1 MYNILKLNEISPVA
15 DKAFTANYAVTKDCK
30 TPVGIM
36 LRSFSMHDY
45 ALPESVLA
53 VARAGAGT
61 NNIPVDKYAAKGV
74 VVFNTPGANA
84 NAVKELTLCGLLLAS
99 RQIAE
104 GIEWTKTLKGKG
116 AEVGKAVETGKNNFV
131 GPEITGKKL
140 GVVGLGAIGAQVAN
154 AAVDLGMTVYGYD
167 PFLSIDAAWSINNGV
182 VKETDLNNIY
192 RECDYISLH
201 VPLTDKTR
209 NLIDSEAVA
218 KMKPGAALLNFSR
231 GELVNNKDI
240 LKALAADKLGRYV
253 TDFPADELIGA
264 KGVICIPH
272 LGASTPEAEDNCAYM
287 AAKQLVDYIE
297 NGNITN
303 SVNFPSCSLPRT
315 GKCRITVAHLNI
327 KSMLVQMTDAISGA
341 KINISNMLSK
351 SQGEYSYAMFELDD
365 DANDT
370 VIGKLNAI
378 KDILRIRVI
387 R

>member
-15 DKAFTANYAVTKDCK
+15 DKAFPANYSTAKDCQN
-30 TPVGIM
+30 PAGIM
-36 LRSFSMHDY
+36 LRSFNMHGY

-61 NNIPVDKYAAKGV
+61 NNIPIDKYTPKGI

-84 NAVKELTLCGLLLAS
+84 NAVKELTLCGLFLAS
-99 RQIAE
+99 RHVAE
-104 GIEWTKTLKGKG
+104 GIEWTAGLKGKG
-116 AEVGKAVETGKNNFV
+116 AEVAKLVETGKNNFV
-131 GPEITGKKL
+131 GPELLGKKL
-140 GVVGLGAIGAQVAN
+140 GIVGLGAIGAQVAN

-167 PFLSIDAAWSINNGV
+167 PFISIDAAWSVSNSV
-182 VKETDLNNIY
+182 VKETDLNNLCK
-192 RECDYISLH
+192 ECDYISLH
-201 VPLTDKTR
+201 IPLNDKTK
-209 NLIDSEAVA
+209 NLIDGEAIA
-218 KMKPGAALLNFSR
+218 KMKPGAAILNFSR
-231 GELVNNKDI
+231 GELVSSKDV

-303 SVNFPSCSLPRT
+303 SVNFPNCSLART
-315 GKCRITVAHLNI
+315 GKCRITVMHLNI

-341 KINISNMLSK
+341 KINIPNMLSK

-365 DANDT
+365 DANAE